1 MLEFERPILELEKKL
16 KDLRDLAHS
25 QSVDL
30 GAEIKGVEKK
40 LISLLQETYSQLTPW
55 QKVQVSRHPNRPYTK
70 DYIDALF
77 TDFQELHGD
86 RSFGDDAAIIGG
98 TALFRGTPVMVIGHQ
113 KGRKTKEKME
123 RNFGMARPEGYRKVI
138 RLLEL
143 ASRFRLPLIHFI
155 DTPGAYPGLDAEERG
170 QAEAIADCIRHL
182 FVLETPTLAIVIGE
196 GGSGGALAL
205 SATDEVQMLEF
216 STYSVIS
223 PESCA
228 SILWNDSTLAER
240 AAERIKLTSHDLLR
254 FGIIDSVI
262 PEPLGGAHR
271 NWEECF
277 RLVGDII
284 ETYQKKSEKIISS
297 EVSIAEMLETRYQR
311 YRTLGQ
317 NQISFLNEENF
328 NFGASAAQGASV
340 KRGKPPVKSGG
351 KSSVKTAAAKT
362 KPSPKK
368 AMTST
373 AAALGK
379 TAMKAGAGKKVGR
392 SDSASSKGRRA

>member
-1 MLEFERPILELEKKL
+1 MTGVQTCALPI
-16 KDLRDLAHS
+16 
-25 QSVDL
+25 
-30 GAEIKGVEKK
+30 
-40 LISLLQETYSQLTPW
+40 
-55 QKVQVSRHPNRPYTK
+55 
-70 DYIDALF
+70 F
-77 TDFQELHGD
+77 
-86 RSFGDDAAIIGG
+86 
-98 TALFRGTPVMVIGHQ
+98 
-113 KGRKTKEKME
+113 
-123 RNFGMARPEGYRKVI
+123 
-138 RLLEL
+138 LEL

-277 RLVGDII
+277 RLVGNII
-284 ETYQKKSEKIISS
+284 ETFRKKSEKIISS
-297 EVSIAEMLETRYQR
+297 ETSIAAMLETRYQR

-317 NQISFLNEENF
+317 NQISFLNEENLSVGISAKLGK
-328 NFGASAAQGASV
+328 GAVKGAGKVPAKAA
-340 KRGKPPVKSGG
+340 
-351 KSSVKTAAAKT
+351 VKTGSTKT
-362 KPSPKK
+362 KPALKK
-368 AMTST
+368 SGTSS
-373 AAALGK
+373 AFGK
-379 TAMKAGAGKKVGR
+379 TAMKAGAGKKGGR